1 MKIKVLLLSLF
12 ISTLFI
18 SCSRNRDK
26 ITGHDDMLTK
36 EAIVEVAK
44 EMGKDLELP
53 MELITTYYDV
63 NNIEW
68 DKCFSVLKKDDIE
81 NYDFVKEK
89 LRNRSYQAVLLRP
102 EPGKLCD
109 GSFWVLIDKRTGEG
123 IIAVQ
128 DNFYE

>member
-1 MKIKVLLLSLF
+1 MKLKIFLLFLF
-12 ISTLFI
+12 AFSTG
-18 SCSRNRDK
+18 CSRNQDK
-26 ITGHDDMLTK
+26 PEDSYSTMTREDLI
-36 EAIVEVAK
+36 EVAK

-53 MELITTYYDV
+53 MEVITTSYDV

-89 LRNRSYQAVLLRP
+89 LRNRSYQAVLLHP